1 MWGPSSLARTKCREG
16 RRVLKAVK
24 GRWGGWSGEHGPA
37 LLRRQ
42 RLWAPGASPQGAGRR
57 WGLGPSPRPAAS
69 RTSPHFSPASGPVAP
84 RPSRSL
90 PGTGPCHLAA
100 CPVPGVTPGAR
111 RAFRWGRV
119 CLLTRLLERDPRG
132 SACSLGPWQ
141 GCRRKDTPQ
150 PCAEGRGRR
159 ALASSQLTL
168 PACERTPSSPSQ
180 ASGRDA
186 AQPPRARHGFVRG
199 PETEPSS
206 KDPRSGPAEVVC
218 DS

>member
-1 MWGPSSLARTKCREG
+1 M
-16 RRVLKAVK
+16 KAVK
-24 GRWGGWSGEHGPA
+24 GRWGGWSGEQGPA
-37 LLRRQ
+37 LLR
-42 RLWAPGASPQGAGRR
+42 GASVCGRQARAPKEQGGGGGSAPPLALLLPAPPPTSALLPGQWPRR
-57 WGLGPSPRPAAS
+57 PG
-69 RTSPHFSPASGPVAP
+69 
-84 RPSRSL
+84 RSL

-111 RAFRWGRV
+111 RAFRWGQV

-141 GCRRKDTPQ
+141 GCHAVRTPHSPVQ
-150 PCAEGRGRR
+150 R
-159 ALASSQLTL
+159 AGAGGLRPAASSPC

>member
-1 MWGPSSLARTKCREG
+1 MWGPSSLARTRYREG

-24 GRWGGWSGEHGPA
+24 GRWGVVERGARPRA
-37 LLRRQ
+37 PPRRQ

-69 RTSPHFSPASGPVAP
+69 RTSPTSALLPGQWP
-84 RPSRSL
+84 RRPGRSL

-141 GCRRKDTPQ
+141 GCH
-150 PCAEGRGRR
+150 AV
-159 ALASSQLTL
+159 
-168 PACERTPSSPSQ
+168 RTPPSPVQRAGAGGLRPAASSPSRCVSERPAAPVRPRDETRLSPRELVT
-180 ASGRDA
+180 AS
-186 AQPPRARHGFVRG
+186 
-199 PETEPSS
+199 
-206 KDPRSGPAEVVC
+206 
-218 DS
+218 